1 MPETQHHVLVLD
13 DEPDIR
19 ELLDLT
25 LRRMGLKVTT
35 TEDLGQARHA
45 LTEHSFDFCLTDM
58 RLPDGNG
65 LDLVK
70 EITEQYPD
78 LPVAVITAHG
88 KIEDAVIALKHGAFD
103 FVSKPVNLAVLR
115 KLVTTA
121 IKLRDEVPAMPAASQ
136 QENGSG
142 QNGAGQNG
150 SGQASTSQSNGR
162 QNGKQAAAPIKD
174 EPGMEKL
181 NGTSNSITRVK
192 SMIRKLARSQAPVL
206 ISGESGSGKELAA
219 RLIHDLGPRAGQS
232 FVPVNCGAIPTE
244 LMESEFF
251 GHEKGSFTGA
261 NTDKEGLFQAADGG
275 TLMLDEVADLPLHMQ
290 VKLLRAIQEKAV
302 MPIGGRKEIPVD
314 VRIISASHLALR
326 PLVDQGKFRS
336 DLFFRLNVIEL
347 PMPGLGER
355 REDIE
360 ELANRFLGEINEQ
373 WDADNPP
380 VISDEAMHAL
390 VNHNYTGNVRELIN
404 ILQRAITMC
413 EDNVFGVEDLMLEE
427 VSSHELDEPISGRD
441 DDQTLDTYIEDIEKK
456 MLEDALVKARYN
468 KTRAAELLGISFRSF
483 RYKLKKFDID

>member
-1 MPETQHHVLVLD
+1 MPDSQHHVLVLD

-35 TEDLGQARHA
+35 AEDLGEARRA
-45 LTEHSFDFCLTDM
+45 LTENDFSFCLTDM

-65 LDLVK
+65 LDLVR
-70 EITEQYPD
+70 EIAEQYPQ

-88 KIEDAVIALKHGAFD
+88 KIEDAVMALKHGAFD
-103 FVSKPVNLAVLR
+103 FVSKPVNLNILR

-121 IKLRDEVPAMPAASQ
+121 IKLRDEKPSKRVAV
-136 QENGSG
+136 E
-142 QNGAGQNG
+142 
-150 SGQASTSQSNGR
+150 SNIKSDQGESN
-162 QNGKQAAAPIKD
+162 QGHDNHVKD

-181 NGTSNSITRVK
+181 NGTSSSITRVK
-192 SMIRKLARSQAPVL
+192 TMIRKLARSQAPVL

-219 RLIHDLGPRAGQS
+219 RLIHDLGPRAGQA

-302 MPIGGRKEIPVD
+302 LPIGGRKEVPVD
-314 VRIISASHLALR
+314 VRIISASHQTLR

-347 PMPGLGER
+347 PMPGLSER

-373 WDADNPP
+373 WDEANPP
-380 VISDEAMHAL
+380 VISEQAMHAL
-390 VNHNYTGNVRELIN
+390 INHQYTGNVRELIN

-413 EDNVFGVEDLMLEE
+413 EGNVINAEDLMLED
-427 VSSHELDEPISGRD
+427 VATHEMDEPVNGRD